1 MRHLVHAAF
10 VMQNMQG
17 QGMLLANMQQL
28 ASNLPWQQ
36 NNMQQGQQ
44 SQPSGFQGVV
54 QEWNQWQQVDQPSAN
69 GCVVKNTFVHMTE
82 ELHGGPSGHRRESSE
97 PPPMRP
103 SEGFEDSDDELGNF
117 STEGPGARQF
127 SEPPQSN
134 GQFLVIPSQ
143 NSLKSASRPQAQ
155 SAGMSVEQQLQ
166 QMNGKHQA
174 EQQQLLAHQ
183 QMEQQKLIQQYQQQ
197 TRQQVEL
204 QEELQGDNTDDEDCI
219 GQYQPPL
226 TRPMAPT
233 DGAMQWMTAT
243 LEGMCLRPGEG
254 QVPQP
259 SPTVGLPRAAAM
271 ADTGS
276 TPEPCVPGKKF
287 NKKLPKKE
295 EDGGSGA
302 SMADQLANGDAS
314 KKRAVDPY
322 NWEDGVVTVMVR
334 QLPRQ
339 YTQRMLLSEVVRRGF
354 EGLFDFLYLPYDFK
368 KGINV
373 GYGFINF
380 TEPEYAL
387 QFRDSLDG
395 QYLDKYMRIKGK
407 AIRVHPAAVQ
417 GYEANYRHFA
427 HTKTGQKQD
436 PAFSPLFFP
445 VLQGG
450 AMQAVMKQLNEAKA
464 APPRMLDQNVMPCQ
478 QMPQL
483 PMQPR
488 LPSNGS
494 LGSASVQTPQMVQ
507 VGPQCFPGAA
517 DDRQMPKQKGKT
529 KKQNAQSKQPMP
541 NPVTFKSGGVTWV
554 GIPVGTAASQNWS
567 QELSDQVASV
577 AYLVPVMVMTGIVLM
592 TTVFIT
598 TIVIIIIIIIIITII
613 MLIIIIVI
621 ICLIVTIAIIVNNTT
636 IAVIMMLAPVL
647 MLVVAVAV
655 AVAAAVVMVDLAI
668 WDMHI
673 SHRDVGQEGLRCFPS
688 GRGELEALRLGLRL
702 GLDTGSARSV
712 KNFLRLEAAAQLAL
726 GWYWYP

>member
-1 MRHLVHAAF
+1 
-10 VMQNMQG
+10 MQNMQG
-17 QGMLLANMQQL
+17 QGMLLANMQLGSQ
-28 ASNLPWQQ
+28 NLQWQQ
-36 NNMQQGQQ
+36 NNMQQAQQ
-44 SQPSGFQGVV
+44 SQPSGFQGVMQAGPCPQTILAPIPGAV
-54 QEWNQWQQVDQPSAN
+54 QLIGMPAAMPAMPGMQIVPVNCQNMQNVPNVMVGNQEWNEWQQVDQPAG

-97 PPPMRP
+97 PPRMRP

-117 STEGPGARQF
+117 STEGREARQF

-143 NSLKSASRPQAQ
+143 NSLKSANRPQAQ
-155 SAGMSVEQQLQ
+155 NVGMSVEQQLQ

-197 TRQQVEL
+197 RQQVDL
-204 QEELQGDNTDDEDCI
+204 HEELQGDNTDDEDCI

-226 TRPMAPT
+226 ARPMAPT

-243 LEGMCLRPGEG
+243 LEGMCMRPGEG

-314 KKRAVDPY
+314 KKRAQDPY

-450 AMQAVMKQLNEAKA
+450 AMQAVMKQLNEAPMQKPIQNETTLQAKA
-464 APPRMLDQNVMPCQ
+464 APPRMLDQNVIPCQ

-483 PMQPR
+483 AMQPR
-488 LPSNGS
+488 VLSNNGS

-554 GIPVGTAASQNWS
+554 GIPVGTAASQNWALETRGGNM
-567 QELSDQVASV
+567 QAPETPQQ
-577 AYLVPVMVMTGIVLM
+577 G
-592 TTVFIT
+592 
-598 TIVIIIIIIIIITII
+598 
-613 MLIIIIVI
+613 
-621 ICLIVTIAIIVNNTT
+621 VTYGWFNAD
-636 IAVIMMLAPVL
+636 M
-647 MLVVAVAV
+647 
-655 AVAAAVVMVDLAI
+655 DLN
-668 WDMHI
+668 
-673 SHRDVGQEGLRCFPS
+673 C
-688 GRGELEALRLGLRL
+688 
-702 GLDTGSARSV
+702 
-712 KNFLRLEAAAQLAL
+712 
-726 GWYWYP
+726 